1 MAIGADGSA
10 YLTGFAEP
18 APEPGQAQFPLKNA
32 AFSQYRGN
40 SDTFVMK
47 LNPSGE
53 IEYSTF
59 LGIDSSDGGVGIAVD
74 KGGTLTSRA
83 CRIGSFTAE
92 LTM

>member
-1 MAIGADGSA
+1 
-10 YLTGFAEP
+10 
-18 APEPGQAQFPLKNA
+18 
-32 AFSQYRGN
+32 
-40 SDTFVMK
+40 MK

-59 LGIDSSDGGVGIAVD
+59 LGIDSSDGGVGIALD